1 MASCILKVANVLSP
15 IGEDW
20 RGYRVTIATPNMAGT
35 TMFGGSCPS
44 FTKPFF
50 IAEFGDYESLE
61 ALNRAKPRIT
71 RTIAKMGFT
80 KVTEVKDDSKPKP
93 KPSKRLD
100 RMAEQA
106 SALSQVE
113 LAQLIAQLQAA

>member
-15 IGEDW
+15 IGEEW

-35 TMFGGSCPS
+35 TAFGGSCPS

-93 KPSKRLD
+93 SKRLD